1 MEDPMPQ
8 WKRFRGAVLAASVAV
23 TVGCSGA
30 GDPTGPSPEPS
41 ISARPADPA
50 PAGAGCVRLV
60 APSGAGQ
67 IGTSGYLITF
77 PRQAP
82 PSVQCSLGPLPHAL
96 PHGGLAPRR
105 ALTGKPQFLTWGRL
119 WSFDVTAPP
128 DLSRYAV
135 AY

>member
-1 MEDPMPQ
+1 MERPMPQ
-8 WKRFRGAVLAASVAV
+8 WKRFRWAVLAASVAV

-30 GDPTGPSPEPS
+30 GDPTGPSPEPV
-41 ISARPADPA
+41 ISAQPDA
-50 PAGAGCVRLV
+50 AGAGCVRLP
-60 APSGAGQ
+60 APTGAGQ
-67 IGTSGYLITF
+67 LGTSGYLITF

-82 PSVQCSLGPLPHAL
+82 ASVQCSLSPLPR
-96 PHGGLAPRR
+96 GGLAPRR
-105 ALTGKPQFLTWGRL
+105 APRTPQFLTWGRL